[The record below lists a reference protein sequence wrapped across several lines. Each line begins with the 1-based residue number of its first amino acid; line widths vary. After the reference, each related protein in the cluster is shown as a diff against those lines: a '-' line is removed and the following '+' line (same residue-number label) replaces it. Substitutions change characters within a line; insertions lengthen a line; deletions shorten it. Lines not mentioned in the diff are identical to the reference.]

1 MPTTIRRLITLV
13 LSDDDGNDL
22 TPQQQIDA
30 GFALDQ
36 AVQNR
41 LFAQG
46 FLPDDVQVDSW
57 TIIPTE

>member
-22 TPQQQIDA
+22 TPQHQIDA

-36 AVQNR
+36 AVHNR
-41 LFAQG
+41 LFGQG

-57 TIIPTE
+57 TITPTE

>member
-1 MPTTIRRLITLV
+1 MTATISL
-13 LSDDDGNDL
+13 
-22 TPQQQIDA
+22 PQQQIDA

-41 LFAQG
+41 LFGQG

-57 TIIPTE
+57 TITPTE